1 MKHFYKIMSLLA
13 IVACAISL
21 KNGEVMAALDKLTI
35 SMLWFIIAKH
45 SDWVDEIKDCIDILI
60 ERLNDTIEEAEKEIF
75 KESSYEHSNE

>member
-35 SMLWFIIAKH
+35 SMLWYIIIKH
-45 SDWVDEIKDCIDILI
+45 NDWVDELKHVIDVLIDNLKD
-60 ERLNDTIEEAEKEIF
+60 TVEEVEKELQ
-75 KESSYEHSNE
+75 KSQEQ